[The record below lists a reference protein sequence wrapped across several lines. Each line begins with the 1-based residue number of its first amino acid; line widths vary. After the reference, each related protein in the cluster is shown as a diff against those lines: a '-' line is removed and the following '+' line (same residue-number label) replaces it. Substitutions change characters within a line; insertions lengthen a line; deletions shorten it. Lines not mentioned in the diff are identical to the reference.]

1 MASNWSTNS
10 RTTSN
15 NYQGVTLGQLRLNL
29 KPGFGPTRG
38 TRRAII
44 RYSFLPFPCFF
55 NAFLETFL
63 LVPEDDPFALL
74 GLESFDGGERAAAV
88 NNFTFLV
95 VVVSLFLLNARD
107 GAWTANC
114 VRDLD
119 NIVVAMV

>member
-1 MASNWSTNS
+1 
-10 RTTSN
+10 
-15 NYQGVTLGQLRLNL
+15 
-29 KPGFGPTRG
+29 
-38 TRRAII
+38 
-44 RYSFLPFPCFF
+44 
-55 NAFLETFL
+55 LETFL

-95 VVVSLFLLNARD
+95 VVVSLLFLLNARD

-119 NIVVAMV
+119 NIVNAMV